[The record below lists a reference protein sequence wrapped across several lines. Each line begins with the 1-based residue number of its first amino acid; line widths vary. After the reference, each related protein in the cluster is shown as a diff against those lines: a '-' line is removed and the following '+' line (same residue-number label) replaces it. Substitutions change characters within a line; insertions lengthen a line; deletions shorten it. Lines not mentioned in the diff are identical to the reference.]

1 MLDTSTPSFFLR
13 FSIHVVNVSIIT
25 STYDIE
31 TERSCTRWKG
41 DDDAIILDLVP
52 APYGMWINLCD
63 HGKVLHHL
71 FWVNLAM
78 YRVGP

>member
-1 MLDTSTPSFFLR
+1 MRTSLHWTRLHHCLLQVTTHLQLSCHVTLE
-13 FSIHVVNVSIIT
+13 FSTHV
-25 STYDIE
+25 DIV
-31 TERSCTRWKG
+31 
-41 DDDAIILDLVP
+41 LDLVL
-52 APYGMWINLCD
+52 APDGLWINLCD